1 MLSGS
6 DVWPPGP
13 AYNIT
18 VTQAGHGA
26 SSYSSDRA
34 GVDHDGRVSVS
45 ELRDGHGGM
54 LKCKSVGSSPSMTLS
69 EAA

>member
-6 DVWPPGP
+6 DVWPGP

-18 VTQAGHGA
+18 ITQSGHGA